1 MPHRSAE
8 YQVEDGALLAQ
19 VRGHVQDVLVLID
32 TTNTQFTQ
40 LGQFLNIFADFRA
53 SIILTI
59 ITLLKEFLNKF

>member
-1 MPHRSAE
+1 MPHGSAE

-59 ITLLKEFLNKF
+59 ITLLQEFFK